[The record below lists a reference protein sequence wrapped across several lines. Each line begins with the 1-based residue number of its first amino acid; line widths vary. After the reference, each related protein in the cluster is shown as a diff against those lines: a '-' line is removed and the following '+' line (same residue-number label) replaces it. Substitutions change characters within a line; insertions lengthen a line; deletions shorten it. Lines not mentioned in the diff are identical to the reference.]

1 MNKYYIIANC
11 LLFGLFILGLLYN
24 WAYRVED
31 GGSSWAFVI
40 SWAWNDQI
48 VWVRDTPFC
57 LAHLQFSVLLKVLKV
72 KKNIW

>member
-40 SWAWNDQI
+40 SWA
-48 VWVRDTPFC
+48 
-57 LAHLQFSVLLKVLKV
+57 
-72 KKNIW
+72 